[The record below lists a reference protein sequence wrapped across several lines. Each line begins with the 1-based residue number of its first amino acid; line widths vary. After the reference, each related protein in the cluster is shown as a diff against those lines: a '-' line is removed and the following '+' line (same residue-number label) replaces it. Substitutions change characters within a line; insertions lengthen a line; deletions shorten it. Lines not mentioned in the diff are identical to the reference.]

1 MSTQPPDAI
10 TDDLILAALD
20 RAECHRGYQGA
31 PRWAILEHL
40 SITPQSKKGREVK
53 TRLPKLVQAGLI
65 KPGRKYGTE
74 QWILTPK
81 GRKHLSQI
89 PEAAASLPES
99 PQHRKWR
106 DARDAAEQEIEG
118 FYLRL
123 RDRVDAA
130 ADLLSMPMPPGAS
143 SDEWFEIGELLH
155 RACRRLGS
163 ATYCLHEWAEPPED
177 QADPDDRADLSD
189 DRYPADE
196 RKRRQARRAGRRSPL
211 WWNDDESARWLG

>member
-1 MSTQPPDAI
+1 MTTQHPDVI

-31 PRWAILEHL
+31 PRWAVLEHL

-53 TRLPKLVQAGLI
+53 TRLLKLLQAHLI
-65 KPGRKYGTE
+65 KPGRQNGIE

-81 GRKHLSQI
+81 GRKRLAQT
-89 PEAAASLPES
+89 PEVATSLPES
-99 PQHRKWR
+99 PQHRIWR

-123 RDRVDAA
+123 RDCVDVT
-130 ADLLSMPMPPGAS
+130 ADFLSMPMPPGAS
-143 SDEWFEIGELLH
+143 SDAWFEIGERLH
-155 RACRRLGS
+155 MACRRLGS
-163 ATYCLHEWAEPPED
+163 ATYCLHEWVEPPED
-177 QADPDDRADLSD
+177 QADHDDRTDPSD

-196 RKRRQARRAGRRSPL
+196 RKRRQARRNGRRNTRS
-211 WWNDDESARWLG
+211 WRDHESASWLG